1 MFEKARAES
10 RGAGTYLGTKT
21 KYHTNQFNHKYI
33 SDVHF
38 ITHMENSETS
48 HCQK

>member
-21 KYHTNQFNHKYI
+21 KYHTNQLNHKYI